1 MRVKEIATPYFVTP
15 KRYTYADYAAL
26 PDDGRRYEIIEGEL
40 FMSPAPTPDHQEV
53 SGEVEFSLRQHVKKH
68 RLGKVFDAPI
78 DVILDDKNVV
88 QPDIL
93 FISRER
99 LEIVGETNI
108 RGAPDLIMEILSPG
122 MAYNDLVTKKDLYA
136 QFGVKEYWLID
147 PGKRWIEIYTPGEG
161 RYQLHQRAE
170 KTGKA
175 CSKLL
180 AGFSIE
186 LEEIFV
192 GK

>member
-1 MRVKEIATPYFVTP
+1 MRVKEIATPYFVTS

-40 FMSPAPTPDHQEV
+40 FMSPAPVPEHQRASRKCGVLLSNFVEKR
-53 SGEVEFSLRQHVKKH
+53 SLGEVF
-68 RLGKVFDAPI
+68 FAPI
-78 DVILDDKNVV
+78 DVMFSDDTVV

-99 LEIVGETNI
+99 LGIIGEKYI
-108 RGAPDLIMEILSPG
+108 DGAPDLIMEILSPG
-122 MAYNDLVTKKDLYA
+122 TAYNDLVTKKDLYA

-161 RYQLHQRAE
+161 RYQLHQRVE

-180 AGFSIE
+180 AGFCVK
-186 LEEIFV
+186 LEELFS
-192 GK
+192 G